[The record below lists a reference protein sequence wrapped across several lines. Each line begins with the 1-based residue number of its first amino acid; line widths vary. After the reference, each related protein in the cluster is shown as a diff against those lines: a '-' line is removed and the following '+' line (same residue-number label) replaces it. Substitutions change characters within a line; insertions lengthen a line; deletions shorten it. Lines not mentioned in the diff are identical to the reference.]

1 MSADAYLHQS
11 VEVAQM
17 DLKDRVR
24 QAAASYNRHDLDGY
38 LADYAD
44 DAELVGP
51 IGTFRGLRAIRE
63 HNADELAAFADL
75 KVTVD
80 RVLVEDNVAVVEYH
94 FSGTHTG
101 PLRSRTGETIKAT
114 NKGVVGTSVDVI
126 TYRDGKVTSVHSYLD
141 TFPIFLQLGLMPQPS
156 GAGS

>member
-1 MSADAYLHQS
+1 
-11 VEVAQM
+11 M

-24 QAAASYNRHDLDGY
+24 QASASYNRHDLGGY

-63 HNADELAAFADL
+63 HNADELAAFADM

-80 RVLVEDNVAVVEYH
+80 RVLVDDNVAVVEYH
-94 FSGTHTG
+94 FNGTHTG
-101 PLRSRTGETIKAT
+101 PLKLRAGEAIKAT
-114 NKGVVGTSVDVI
+114 NKAVAGPGVDII

-156 GAGS
+156 GSGS